1 MELRSVRLRAALAVV
16 MLTSGLAVA
25 ALPATVAAAG
35 EADSGSAASAT
46 AGAAIDYDHT
56 FYTDHPQKCEE
67 TRREYARWAWV
78 SECYRFGL
86 STWAFD
92 YSCRIC

>member
-35 EADSGSAASAT
+35 EADSGSAA
-46 AGAAIDYDHT
+46 GASIDYDHT

>member
-1 MELRSVRLRAALAVV
+1 MELRSVRIRAALAVV

-25 ALPATVAAAG
+25 ALPATLAAAG
-35 EADSGSAASAT
+35 EADSGSAAT
-46 AGAAIDYDHT
+46 AGASIDYDHT